1 MKCHLRTTQFKDVML
16 KKWTPQSTDPNR
28 GFKEEK
34 IGNKT
39 ISAEEQSTLVSDM
52 LESIISF
59 MPEIAPSAVIP
70 KATSLEWVYNLLREH
85 YGCAR
90 TGRDMMH
97 KFKTLERKP
106 GERLRAY
113 WSRYVA
119 FFEENRIK
127 SGDKLKIDSATAT
140 QTEEQCRFSQSS
152 ELVLFLFMAH
162 RLLPEKMA
170 GILHA
175 KLENQDVAS
184 LKDTITPVFT
194 PRP

>member
-16 KKWTPQSTDPNR
+16 KKWTAYSTDPNR

-39 ISAEEQSTLVSDM
+39 ISPEEQSTLVSDM
-52 LESIISF
+52 LESIVSF

-70 KATSLEWVYNLLREH
+70 KAISLEWVYNLLREH

-90 TGRDMMH
+90 TGRDMMQ

-113 WSRYVA
+113 WGSSIPFKKKNRKKPGVA
-119 FFEENRIK
+119 AASQGPPR
-127 SGDKLKIDSATAT
+127 AT
-140 QTEEQCRFSQSS
+140 
-152 ELVLFLFMAH
+152 
-162 RLLPEKMA
+162 
-170 GILHA
+170 
-175 KLENQDVAS
+175 
-184 LKDTITPVFT
+184 
-194 PRP
+194 